1 LSGPI
6 APRIL
11 EPPKLD
17 TTSLAA
23 NAPAPILTIWS
34 LLVLNALLSVDNP
47 PLMSPFKNDC
57 DAVPAFAASRNARPA
72 PVSIKLTEKDRF
84 LRELLLALRLATMFV
99 LVGVLPTGT
108 PRYSLLSNYLNLV
121 SQLPHLVG
129 SMCSRF
135 FLR

>member
-1 LSGPI
+1 MP
-6 APRIL
+6 
-11 EPPKLD
+11 
-17 TTSLAA
+17 
-23 NAPAPILTIWS
+23 
-34 LLVLNALLSVDNP
+34 ALL
-47 PLMSPFKNDC
+47 
-57 DAVPAFAASRNARPA
+57 ASRNARPA
-72 PVSIKLTEKDRF
+72 PVSIKLTEKVRF

>member
-57 DAVPAFAASRNARPA
+57 DAAPAFAASKKARPA

-84 LRELLLALRLATMFV
+84 LRALL
-99 LVGVLPTGT
+99 
-108 PRYSLLSNYLNLV
+108 
-121 SQLPHLVG
+121 
-129 SMCSRF
+129 F
-135 FLR
+135 FLRTAIVSPCGGVAYGHPEILTIE